1 MFQEFQKKHRC
12 YAITKPGT
20 KCKNRNFSGYSI
32 NNHIYCK
39 LHFKTKFCKYIINII
54 TIQKCYRGYRTRRVL
69 KNIYLK
75 LPCEI
80 QTIIK
85 FYISREYYY
94 NKYAKCVNSLLFKR
108 SGTLCEKFEI
118 ISAIVLYRS
127 RTVIFNLPNIQEQF
141 NIICDNLD
149 YIEYISRLYYKYKN
163 IQQVSEPIIYFRIK
177 LFAILKT
184 IEKIFTINNNT
195 VQTPKLIN
203 VCTTIYNSLEI
214 TETFTSIP

>member
-12 YAITKPGT
+12 GAITNQGT
-20 KCKNRNFSGYSI
+20 KCKIRNFSGYVI

-39 LHFKTKFCKYIINII
+39 SHFKTKFGKYII
-54 TIQKCYRGYRTRRVL
+54 TIQKCYRGYHTRRVL

-75 LPCEI
+75 LPSEI

-94 NKYAKCVNSLLFKR
+94 NKYAKSVNSLLFKR
-108 SGTLCEKFEI
+108 AWTLCEKFEI
-118 ISAIVLYRS
+118 ISAFVLYRS
-127 RTVIFNLPNIQEQF
+127 RQVIFHLHNIQEQF

-163 IQQVSEPIIYFRIK
+163 IQQVSEPIIYFRTK

-184 IEKIFTINNNT
+184 IEKIFTINNNNT
-195 VQTPKLIN
+195 VITSKLIN

-214 TETFTSIP
+214 TETFTSN